1 MSSARKRNT
10 PSDDRL
16 LTDVAL
22 DPTRSVRLYM
32 SAGGS
37 VRMELVDAVED
48 RTLFS
53 LDLGPADVDKVRG
66 ATKAVLAMRAR
77 LGGSGSP
84 APAEAAPEAPPPA
97 PMKFP
102 PHGVMLA
109 AEPLSQYPFLLDWE
123 RQRGFLIRG
132 DIFAIFRKFGNKEQ
146 MREWGF
152 RSGKGSRGEWLPWA
166 THNLDGVQAFM
177 ERGRGKLAITGGAW
191 AAYQKA
197 ADGESAADVAGPG
210 GALAYPT
217 VDPAALGLP
226 VPPYGIGIAAEPY
239 SPDMMLLGVST
250 RGRGYELI
258 LPDVMAFFRN
268 YVGVDGLKNMGF
280 ASGRDPA
287 TGNWLPWA
295 SNYPT
300 GIAELMAKLKTEL
313 YLTPRAWSLFVA
325 DTGLGLAPGEVP
337 RLTITRNVGFKGFT
351 VGGPEWAVQ
360 GLKPVLKDLGFEP
373 HGGRFIAA
381 SIVPVYT
388 LLRSNVVDKFDIPDD
403 IVAEAA
409 SLGSGIAGSAIA
421 TGENCGVLIA
431 PPGKKYLP
439 FQCPGIAYAM
449 QRDGTLIADEPGL
462 GKTIQAIGYVN
473 NRPDV
478 DSVIVVAPA
487 SLLTNWRREA
497 ERWLARPFA
506 IYVAD
511 DTEAPVPP
519 WANFVIVNYE
529 KLIDIEYKE
538 TDYGP
543 VEQVHEVVL
552 LPTVKRGDKLWYGV
566 RNTVNGRV
574 VPDVRFGREDKALE
588 AAREFSRYGEPYRK
602 TSVLG
607 TQQTLSYWWEKRG
620 RRSKAPQYELCDAS
634 WKPVRGAEMPVAPG
648 TMVGGRRSG
657 GHSGDVLV
665 GRPTTRVK
673 PSLILRDLMA
683 REWGLL
689 VVDEVHKIKG
699 SGQEQQKSSV
709 SILGLQAYDRA
720 TRKHSVAKPGL
731 SQRSRARIYL
741 TGTPMPN
748 RVVEMW
754 PYLHDLAPKVFDNFF
769 AFAFRYCDPQRN
781 SYTGGWEFKGA
792 TNTGELFEL
801 LRGTMMVR
809 RLKRDVL
816 KDLPVKMRQI
826 VMLPSSILE
835 DAGVDIEM
843 EAEQYEAM
851 MEAAE
856 GIRERMSAAIE
867 AKDEAGYQAAA
878 EELLK
883 LPRETYHISEI
894 SRARRNIAVAKVPY
908 VVEHVENLME
918 NGVEAVV
925 VMAHHHEVQNALVKA
940 FTARFGA
947 GSTVLHTGGLAPQA
961 KDEAVVKFQ
970 GLDLGGGKSQ
980 PHDPKCR
987 VFVGSI
993 LASGVGITLT
1003 RSHNLVFAELDWVPG
1018 NVSQAE
1024 DRVHRIGQTEPVLIQ
1039 HLIVDGSLDSKLVE
1053 AIIEKQAHSTAV
1065 LDTARGGMTFETEEP
1080 RRPDWYPRPDDEAVV
1095 GGVRKPRPP
1104 RDGDDLSPEEWAV
1117 QVILQYARDKRS
1129 MNPLNPYDLSIV
1141 EHVVKRHA
1149 EGLSESKARAAV
1161 AVAIKIA
1168 GTAHRSII
1176 RAGSPMRGPRN
1187 AVEVWASRA
1196 LSILSESDADLA
1208 KYRNDVG
1215 FSAADS
1221 AIGHALE
1228 AKAMVGALR
1237 DDEWRTAVRIAT
1249 RYKHTQVGQPPALD
1263 DAPKSNA
1270 RPRPA
1275 ATAPRRRR

>member
-1 MSSARKRNT
+1 MKPPRKRNGA
-10 PSDDRL
+10 DRL
-16 LTDVAL
+16 LSDVAL

-32 SAGGS
+32 SEGGS

-48 RTLFS
+48 RTLFA
-53 LDLGPADVDKVRG
+53 LDLGPADVAKVRG
-66 ATKAVLAMRAR
+66 ATKAVLAIRAR
-77 LGGSGSP
+77 LGAP
-84 APAEAAPEAPPPA
+84 TAPAVEAPSA
-97 PMKFP
+97 KFP
-102 PHGVMLA
+102 PHGVILA
-109 AEPLSQYPFLLDWE
+109 SAPLSQYPFLLDWE
-123 RQRGFLIRG
+123 RPRGFLIRG

-166 THNLDGVQAFM
+166 THNLDGAQALM
-177 ERGRGKLAITGGAW
+177 ERGRGKLAITSGAW
-191 AAYQKA
+191 SAYQKA
-197 ADGESAADVAGPG
+197 ADGESAADAPGPG
-210 GALAYPT
+210 GAPVALAYPT

-239 SPDMMLLGVST
+239 SPDMMLLAVSK

-280 ASGRDPA
+280 ATGKDPA
-287 TGNWLPWA
+287 TGKWLPWA
-295 SNYPT
+295 SNHPT
-300 GIAELMAKLKTEL
+300 GIAELMAQLKTDL
-313 YLTPRAWSLFVA
+313 YLTPRAWALFVA

-337 RLTITRNVGFKGFT
+337 RLTITRNVGHKGFT

-360 GLKPVLKDLGFEP
+360 GLKAPLKDLGFEP
-373 HGGRFIAA
+373 HGVRMIAA
-381 SIVPVYT
+381 TIVPVYT
-388 LLRSNVVDKFDIPDD
+388 LIRSNLSAKFDIPDD

-409 SLGSGIAGSAIA
+409 ALGSGIAGSAIA
-421 TGENCGVLIA
+421 TGETCGVLIA
-431 PPGKKYLP
+431 PPGKTYLP

-449 QRDGTLIADEPGL
+449 QRNGTLIADEPGL
-462 GKTIQAIGYVN
+462 GKTIQALGYVN

-478 DSVIVVAPA
+478 DSVVVVAPA
-487 SLLTNWRREA
+487 SLLTNWKREA

-529 KLIDIEYKE
+529 KLIDVEFKE
-538 TDYGP
+538 TDFGP
-543 VEQVHEVVL
+543 VEQVHDVVL
-552 LPTVKRGDKLWYGV
+552 LPAVKRGDKLWYGV

-574 VPDVRFGREDKALE
+574 VPDVRFGREDKARE
-588 AAREFSRYGEPYRK
+588 AALEFSRYGEPYRQ

-634 WKPVRGAEMPVAPG
+634 WKPMRAAVLPDEHR
-648 TMVGGRRSG
+648 
-657 GHSGDVLV
+657 GHSRRGDVLE
-665 GRPTTRVK
+665 GTPTKRVR

-709 SILGLQAYDRA
+709 SILGLQAYDKT
-720 TRKHSVAKPGL
+720 TRRHSVTKPGL

-754 PYLHDLAPKVFDNFF
+754 PYIHDLAPAVFDNFF

-781 SYTGGWEFKGA
+781 SYTNGWEFKGA
-792 TNTGELFEL
+792 SNTGELFEL

-816 KDLPVKMRQI
+816 KDLPAKMRQI

-835 DAGVDIEM
+835 DAGVDIDM
-843 EAEQYEAM
+843 EAEQYEAL

-878 EELLK
+878 AELLK

-918 NGVEAVV
+918 NGIEAVV

-1003 RSHNLVFAELDWVPG
+1003 RAHNLVFAELDWVPG

-1065 LDTARGGMTFETEEP
+1065 LDTARGAMTFDTEEP
-1080 RRPDWYPRPDDEAVV
+1080 RRPDWYPRPDDETVV
-1095 GGVRKPRPP
+1095 GGVRKPRKP

-1129 MNPLNPYDLSIV
+1129 MNPLNPYDLSII

-1168 GTAHRSII
+1168 GTAHRSIV

-1187 AVEVWASRA
+1187 AVEVWASRG

-1208 KYRNDVG
+1208 RYRNDMG

-1237 DDEWRTAVRIAT
+1237 DDEWRMAVRIAS
-1249 RYKHTQVGQPPALD
+1249 RYKHTQVGLPPALD
-1263 DAPKSNA
+1263 GTPKSNP
-1270 RPRPA
+1270 RPRAPA
-1275 ATAPRRRR
+1275 APPRRRGR